1 MESSLF
7 RVANLSTVFNCR
19 VWWSGLRGEK
29 PGDGGVERLDDDRYV
44 PRDRGRKRDEPVGR
58 DPEGVNEVGHQEHPD
73 DDIHQEVGDVCR
85 EVARELGGKAS
96 RGLVSL
102 GDVGWHGHSSDR
114 DGTDFPEEYS
124 PAGFLSY
131 RLVTAV

>member
-58 DPEGVNEVGHQEHPD
+58 DPEGIDEVGDQQDPD
-73 DDIHQEVGDVCR
+73 DDVHQEVGDVCR
-85 EVARELGGKAS
+85 EVARELGGEAS
-96 RGLVSL
+96 LSLFRSGVGVRHGINVFNLPVRAVPVS
-102 GDVGWHGHSSDR
+102 GKDDS
-114 DGTDFPEEYS
+114 
-124 PAGFLSY
+124 LSY
-131 RLVTAV
+131 RCVIVL